1 MTKLIR
7 TLVLAMALAAISA
20 PDLVAQATD
29 LASQTLGRAYW
40 HVFAA
45 YAIGWLLVFG
55 WVVSIGRRLASVEQ
69 AMKGD

>member
-1 MTKLIR
+1 MTKIIR
-7 TLVLAMALAAISA
+7 ACLLAAAILGISSPA
-20 PDLVAQATD
+20 LLAQGTD

-45 YAIGWLLVFG
+45 YAVGWILVLG
-55 WVVSIGRRLASVEQ
+55 WVISIARRLAGVER

>member
-1 MTKLIR
+1 MTKIIR
-7 TLVLAMALAAISA
+7 TCLIAAAILAISS
-20 PDLVAQATD
+20 PELLAQGAD

-45 YAIGWLLVFG
+45 YAIGWAMVLG
-55 WVVSIGRRLASVEQ
+55 WVISIARRLASVEQ

>member
-1 MTKLIR
+1 MTKIIR
-7 TLVLAMALAAISA
+7 SCLLAAAFLAVSS
-20 PDLVAQATD
+20 PELMAQGTD

-45 YAIGWLLVFG
+45 YAIGWGMVLG
-55 WVVSIGRRLASVEQ
+55 WVISIARRLASVEH

>member
-1 MTKLIR
+1 MTKIIR
-7 TLVLAMALAAISA
+7 TCLLAAALLAISS
-20 PDLVAQATD
+20 PELMAQGTD

-45 YAIGWLLVFG
+45 YAIGWIMILG
-55 WVVSIGRRLASVEQ
+55 WVISIARRLVSVEQ

>member
-1 MTKLIR
+1 MTKNIR
-7 TLVLAMALAAISA
+7 TFLLAAALLAILS
-20 PDLVAQATD
+20 PTLLAQGTD

-45 YAIGWLLVFG
+45 YAIGWIMILG
-55 WVVSIGRRLASVEQ
+55 WVISIARRLVSVEQ